1 MDFYRSRRILGGVFG
16 KRSSKRPSDD
26 ASELVT
32 NLKLSGDDSS
42 SDASSTDHYSDD
54 AAIRRLTEQ
63 RDGVAEELRCTKQDL
78 EEQKQLTKE
87 LNQRLIMKS
96 INTDCQLSEMEE
108 KFSQT
113 KSELNDLTQQNAEMS
128 DKLMVVKLENQNLM
142 KRTAALARR
151 DQIQKA
157 TILASNNEILKL
169 MNTVEDFEDKFLSLQ
184 DEIELHKETYQAT
197 DKRPIVIDLSNAEM
211 PPEAEMPQR
220 QRSQDN
226 DDEDS
231 SVNSSEADPM
241 TPFDEES
248 NTKKRANDDYSKK
261 QRELETMQAEF
272 KAKLAEFEATQ
283 AEHKLKQQEWQT
295 EREEL
300 VNCIKKLK
308 SNNKE
313 MKKKFVQTLKKHQW
327 KWHKERE
334 KLLKKVGDL
343 EVWLDEKETEMIVTK
358 SVLADAFARGMESA
372 NNAKG
377 DIQKSDTF
385 TTQDESLST
394 CSSSDSRTI
403 ARSLTETTDN
413 TTECK
418 IKKGETMNIFDDQKI
433 NDGET
438 VDIFKLIGNEKEEE
452 DASISETTN
461 HFDATPLKSN
471 GPSRRDDLE
480 VPKNY
485 IATPPIRRSV
495 SQ

>member
-1 MDFYRSRRILGGVFG
+1 MDFYRSRRLLGGVFG
-16 KRSSKRPSDD
+16 KRSAKRPSNDD
-26 ASELVT
+26 SELVT

-63 RDGVAEELRCTKQDL
+63 RDGVAEELRCTRQDL
-78 EEQKQLTKE
+78 QEQKQLTKE

-108 KFSQT
+108 KFGQT
-113 KSELNDLTQQNAEMS
+113 KSELRDLTQQNAEMS

-157 TILASNNEILKL
+157 TIMASNNEILKL
-169 MNTVEDFEDKFLSLQ
+169 MNTVEEFEDKFLSLQ
-184 DEIELHKETYQAT
+184 DEIAFHKETYQAT

-220 QRSQDN
+220 QISQDN
-226 DDEDS
+226 EDEDS
-231 SVNSSEADPM
+231 SVNSSEADK
-241 TPFDEES
+241 PFDVQKS
-248 NTKKRANDDYSKK
+248 NSKKRANDEYSKK

-300 VNCIKKLK
+300 FNCIKKLK

-313 MKKKFVQTLKKHQW
+313 IKKKFVQTLKKHQW

-377 DIQKSDTF
+377 DIKKSDTF

-418 IKKGETMNIFDDQKI
+418 IKKAETMNIFDDQKI
-433 NDGET
+433 GDDKT
-438 VDIFKLIGNEKEEE
+438 VDIFKLINNDKEEE
-452 DASISETTN
+452 DASISETSN